1 MLCKS
6 SKWLLSIALA
16 MPVIVQAHDYT
27 VDVRNTTKAQA
38 SFFNMGANVSPSGN
52 TIEVNSTGLVIDG
65 KPVLPVMGEFHFSR
79 YPAAEWLGE
88 LRKMKAGG
96 VNIVA
101 TYVFWNFHEEQEGVY
116 DWSGQRNLR
125 LFLEDCKVVGLPVV
139 LRIGPWCHGE
149 TRNGGFPEWLLKRN
163 LKLRR
168 SDSVYLKEVR
178 TWMAEIYRQ
187 AKGLLWKDGGPIIG
201 MQLENEY
208 RGDGAHILELK
219 NIARD
224 IGFDLPFYTRTGWP
238 KLSHPI
244 AFGEVLP
251 LYGDYADGFWDR
263 SLDEMPGDY
272 GKSYVFRSFRNS
284 TVIATEQLPKQ
295 SDKDNPDDVGYPYFT
310 CELGGGMSP
319 SYHRRIVIDP
329 MDVYSMSLV
338 RVGSGSNMPGYYVY
352 HGGTNPDGKL
362 TTLNESQ
369 ASTYTNHND
378 LPVKTYDYQA
388 PIGEFGQLRSH
399 YHLLRKLHLFLN
411 DFGGELS
418 GMKAFF
424 PEDAES
430 NFRCDSLLRWAVRS
444 DGTGGY
450 IFVNNYQRLKTLS
463 PKDGIR
469 FTVNTADGALKFPQ
483 KSMTVKSGACYFMP
497 FNIDLDGLR
506 LFYATAQP
514 IARLAYGDETL
525 YVFAR
530 NEGVAPEFAFDMKK
544 VAQVVASNVK
554 PQYNADGKM
563 IFTNVHTGLDTAICL
578 RTKKDKTVTI
588 VLLDEA
594 ESLSLWK
601 MELAGRQRLFISKDG
616 LTTNGDTLEIDCSTK
631 PSVAIYPAL
640 ASVVGKR
647 KGMFTEYQPKT
658 LATKTPKVKI
668 EKVKDAQKR
677 IVSMSKAKLA
687 MQPEDSDFVNAAV
700 WRVTLS
706 ETDADYLL
714 NIDYTGDMAR
724 IYSGE
729 KLLADNFY
737 NGTTMAFGVKRFASD
752 IKDKELLI
760 KILPYQSSTP
770 MYLPGKEKIKD
781 GTANISSIRI
791 VKRDLYKIIEHER
804 QVK

>member
-1 MLCKS
+1 MLNYKT
-6 SKWLLSIALA
+6 KTWLLALSMA
-16 MPVIVQAHDYT
+16 MPLGALAHDYT
-27 VDVRNTTKAQA
+27 VSVKATGKQQT
-38 SFFNMGANVSPSGN
+38 STFNMGANVSPTGS

-79 YPAAEWLGE
+79 YPADEWRGE

-116 DWSGQRNLR
+116 DWSGQRDLR
-125 LFLEDCKVVGLPVV
+125 RFLEDCRAVGLPVV

-149 TRNGGFPEWLLKRN
+149 VRDGGFPEWLLQRN

-168 SDSVYLKEVR
+168 SDPVYMKEVR
-178 TWMAEIYRQ
+178 TWLTEIYRQ
-187 AKGLLWKDGGPIIG
+187 AEGLLWKDGGPVIG

-208 RGDGAHILELK
+208 RGDGAHILALK
-219 NIARD
+219 KMVRE

-238 KLSHPI
+238 KLSRPI

-319 SYHRRIVIDP
+319 SYHRRIVISP

-362 TTLNESQ
+362 TSLNECQ

-388 PIGEFGQLRSH
+388 PIGEFGQLRTH

-418 GMKAFF
+418 GMRAFF
-424 PEDAES
+424 PNDMETD
-430 NFRCDSLLRWAVRS
+430 FHRDSLLRWAVRS

-450 IFVNNYQRLKTLS
+450 VFVNNYQRLKTLS
-463 PKDGIR
+463 TKHDIR
-469 FTVNTADGALKFPQ
+469 FTVSTTDGELTFPQ
-483 KSMTVKSGACYFMP
+483 KPMTVVSGACYFMP
-497 FNIDLDGLR
+497 FNIDLGGVR
-506 LFYATAQP
+506 LTYATAQP
-514 IARLAYGDETL
+514 MSRLENGDETV

-530 NEGVAPEFAFDMKK
+530 NKGVAPEFAFRKK
-544 VAQVVASNVK
+544 DVSKVVASNVK
-554 PQYNADGKM
+554 PQYTADGKM
-563 IFTNVHTGLDTAICL
+563 VFTNVRTGLDAAISL
-578 RTKKDKTVTI
+578 LGNNGKTVKI

-594 ESLSLWK
+594 TSLSLWK
-601 MELAGRQRLFISKDG
+601 MEWGGQQRLFVSNDG
-616 LTTNGDTLEIDCSTK
+616 LTAHGDTLEITSSGK
-631 PSVAIYPAL
+631 PLVAVYPAITS
-640 ASVVGKR
+640 AQGKR
-647 KGMFTEYQPKT
+647 KGLFTEYQPKT
-658 LATKTPKVKI
+658 VTTKTPTVKI
-668 EKVKDAQKR
+668 EKVNDGKPR
-677 IVSMSKAKLA
+677 TVTFSKAKLA

-700 WRVTLS
+700 WRVTLP

-714 NIDYTGDMAR
+714 SIDYTGDVAR
-724 IYSGE
+724 IYSGN
-729 KLLADNFY
+729 KLLLDNFY
-737 NGTTMAFGVKRFASD
+737 NGTVMTFGVQRYKSE
-752 IKDKELLI
+752 IKNRELLI
-760 KILPYQSSTP
+760 KILPYQASTP

-781 GTANISSIRI
+781 GSANINGITIEKRETYRI
-791 VKRDLYKIIEHER
+791 IGH
-804 QVK
+804 